1 MIYKV
6 NLIKRKV
13 IRLRKL
19 PDGYDDEKF
28 ERLTIEMR
36 RRFQDALDRKRKI
49 IWLDEVLFTKSTNLT
64 HEWSKR
70 LTNIYLPV

>member
-1 MIYKV
+1 MIYKI